1 MTENLI
7 DQDGLPDVECGLLM
21 IYGSLG
27 ISNKC
32 SVTVIE
38 RENCL
43 SIHELKSKWCPELG
57 MAEARKV
64 TQLME

>member
-1 MTENLI
+1 M
-7 DQDGLPDVECGLLM
+7 DDLPDVECGLLM

-32 SVTVIE
+32 SVTATE

-43 SIHELKSKWCPELG
+43 SICDMKSKWCPELG
-57 MAEARKV
+57 MAEARNV